1 MGFPQRERQGDF
13 PCYRTERR
21 ALTEFA
27 RLLRLNDFKTQETY
41 YNRIVERYM
50 KFCAASHSANDLEHQ
65 FALLSLRPENALL
78 QSHHPSP
85 DEAVSRPPSTLDSN
99 NKDLEP
105 VHPAPPTSKDG
116 VSPELQVIHTAMRKL
131 REAIVASRRLDSF
144 AQRAYVFI
152 IRAAILTRSW
162 EAYQPAILYLLE
174 RIHRQYP
181 LPAPELNEFAAYR
194 VLDLACRQTDFNG
207 AFTIRLVYDVKERRV
222 DMVLRSLISDDWVM
236 FWRMK
241 NRVDGYQ
248 RCLMSWAE
256 DKMRLHALKCLGRTY
271 FTVKKAF
278 VEKATE
284 KSWEELVKN
293 GVGWELKDANTVIIR
308 RPKSK

>member
-13 PCYRTERR
+13 SCYSNERR

-27 RLLRLNDFKTQETY
+27 CLHRLNDFKTQEAY

-50 KFCAASHSANDLEHQ
+50 KFCAASHSADDLEHQ
-65 FALLSLRPENALL
+65 FALLSIRPGNALL
-78 QSHHPSP
+78 QSRDPSP
-85 DEAVSRPPSTLDSN
+85 EEAVSSPPDVPHGG
-99 NKDLEP
+99 DVAP
-105 VHPAPPTSKDG
+105 VQPTPKDG
-116 VSPELQVIHTAMRKL
+116 PSPELQVIHAAMRKL

-174 RIHRQYP
+174 QIHRQCP
-181 LPAPELNEFAAYR
+181 LPAPELNEFAAYH
-194 VLDLACRQTDFNG
+194 VLDLACRQNDFNS
-207 AFTIRLVYDVKERRV
+207 AFVIRLAYHVNERRV

-236 FWRMK
+236 FWRTRS
-241 NRVDGYQ
+241 RVDGYQ
-248 RCLMSWAE
+248 RCLMGWAE

-271 FTVKKAF
+271 FTAKKAF

-284 KSWEELVKN
+284 KSWEELVEN

-308 RPKSK
+308 RPKSR